1 MTRLS
6 LVALTMM
13 AFLAACGGDEKAKTD
28 TTVGGDAD
36 TVEPADTV
44 PACGGD
50 PGTAGCACRGDGG
63 CDTGLACVA
72 NVCQVASEPTGLVLP
87 AGARGCE
94 ILLSEGAGAA
104 VSEVRF
110 ADSVRGTFIREAPR
124 VAIAVTATSDADFA
138 DGAVEVVGTGAPTV
152 TSSTCVDA
160 AGTVLPGAS
169 VVLR

>member
-1 MTRLS
+1 MTRLL
-6 LVALTMM
+6 LVAMSIAALS
-13 AFLAACGGDEKAKTD
+13 AACGGDSGSTKAD
-28 TTVGGDAD
+28 TSTPTD
-36 TVEPADTV
+36 TVEPTDTL

-50 PGTAGCACRGDGG
+50 PGTAGCACRGDGS

-72 NVCQVASEPTGLVLP
+72 SVCQVASEPTGLVLP

-138 DGAVEVVGTGAPTV
+138 EGAVAIVGTGAPTV

-160 AGTVLPGAS
+160 AGAVLPGAS